1 MLAPP
6 PGLEELGSA
15 SMYLA
20 WSARW
25 MGGLPVRTQTALRI
39 KSDAEGHTK
48 GGFENDVKGSVLRE
62 FKDFA

>member
-1 MLAPP
+1 
-6 PGLEELGSA
+6 
-15 SMYLA
+15 
-20 WSARW
+20 